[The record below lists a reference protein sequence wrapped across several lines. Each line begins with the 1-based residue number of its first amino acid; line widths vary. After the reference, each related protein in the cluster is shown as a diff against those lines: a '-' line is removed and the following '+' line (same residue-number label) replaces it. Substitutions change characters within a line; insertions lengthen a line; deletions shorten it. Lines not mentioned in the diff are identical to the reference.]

1 MSLTRI
7 PALFMQMVSGGAV
20 SRGFQTPLSSIYSP
34 RYLWFIVFKKCANSL
49 EKDRRQ
55 ENLNWRLWR
64 RESGQD
70 STHTS
75 SSSLTID
82 VGHSWSNCSSY
93 ASTPSANTLLNETFS
108 IPAPKRSPDFAI
120 ETPIHADQ
128 QQGDDTKD
136 WQLDGVS
143 DDEEDEDDDMT
154 LFGDDTHWSCCE
166 FRKTPPPVVDQRSLL
181 SNMLLQCRSS
191 RAGSS
196 SSSSQPIAPPSSPP
210 VFIEKDDL
218 LSSSMKRYVQWE
230 KKQNSG
236 PAAGLMA
243 APCPSLSSFM
253 IHRDSFDT
261 FRGCW

>member
-1 MSLTRI
+1 MLQRLDIPILSLNT
-7 PALFMQMVSGGAV
+7 PAHVTHKDTGDVHADSF
-20 SRGFQTPLSSIYSP
+20 
-34 RYLWFIVFKKCANSL
+34 LWSVFKKCANSL

-64 RESGQD
+64 RGSGQS
-70 STHTS
+70 STLTS

-82 VGHSWSNCSSY
+82 GGDTWSNCSSY
-93 ASTPSANTLLNETFS
+93 TSTPAANTLLNESFNT
-108 IPAPKRSPDFAI
+108 PAPKFCISEFENEA
-120 ETPIHADQ
+120 PIHADQ

-136 WQLDGVS
+136 WQLDGGS
-143 DDEEDEDDDMT
+143 DDDEDEDDDMT

-166 FRKTPPPVVDQRSLL
+166 FKKTPPPVVDQRSLL
-181 SNMLLQCRSS
+181 SNMLLQCPSP

-196 SSSSQPIAPPSSPP
+196 SSSSSSSSQPMAPSSSTF
-210 VFIEKDDL
+210 VEKDDL

-236 PAAGLMA
+236 PAAGLMV
-243 APCPSLSSFM
+243 APCPSPSSFM